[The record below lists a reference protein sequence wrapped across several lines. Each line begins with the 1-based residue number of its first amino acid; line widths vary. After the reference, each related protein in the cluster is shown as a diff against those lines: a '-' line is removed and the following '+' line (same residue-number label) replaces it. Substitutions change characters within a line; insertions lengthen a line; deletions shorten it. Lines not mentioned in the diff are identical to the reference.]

1 MNIETF
7 QRAAAVTNF
16 VVAFI
21 VGEEESELILTP
33 FNCKHPSP
41 PTFVIVRFWGA
52 VDACE

>member
-7 QRAAAVTNF
+7 ELVAAAVTNF

-33 FNCKHPSP
+33 FNCKHPSTA
-41 PTFVIVRFWGA
+41 TFVIVRF
-52 VDACE
+52 